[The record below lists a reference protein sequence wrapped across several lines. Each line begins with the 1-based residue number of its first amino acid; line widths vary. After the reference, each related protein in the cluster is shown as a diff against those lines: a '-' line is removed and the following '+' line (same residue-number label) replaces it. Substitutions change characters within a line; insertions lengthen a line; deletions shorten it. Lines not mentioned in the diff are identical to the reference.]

1 MAAALNSA
9 TGIDAVLVEGARSE
23 FTVWVGDERVSGK
36 DGNGF
41 PTDEAVVSSVQR
53 ALGVD

>member
-1 MAAALNSA
+1 MAAAITSA